1 MSSNL
6 LAAQFRTIAELRG
19 DAAWIIDCASG
30 LPTYIS
36 ESVEAMLGYPPSA
49 FKAQLAPG
57 APASGPLAAVCGG
70 LAERLRRHAEGDAS
84 RVRLVRQFELQTPNG
99 GKVAVEVMSALIP
112 GRAGKPAS
120 LVGTIRDLTGQRAL
134 AEAQRRFASML
145 NHEFRTPLSTIDGAI
160 QRLEVTGAHADEATR
175 QRYRKIGAAVDRMI
189 AMLDEYLSPDRL
201 DATGHKAREHTAD
214 PRQLLEEGAALA
226 RAAGGKVTL
235 TLDAGALPR
244 ALRCEPD
251 GLRLAIK
258 VMVENAV
265 MYSGGTAA
273 IALLG
278 READGGIELVVR
290 DEGSGVPPDELD
302 RIFDKF
308 YRGSNAVSHPGSG
321 LGLYMA
327 RTVVDAHGGT
337 LTVRNRDP
345 RGAEFRLWL
354 PIKSG
359 FPEKGCT

>member
-1 MSSNL
+1 MSSTL
-6 LAAQFRTIAELRG
+6 LAEQFRTIAELRG

-36 ESVEAMLGYPPSA
+36 ESVETMLGYPPSA
-49 FKAQLAPG
+49 FKAQLAKG
-57 APASGPLAAVCGG
+57 APGPLSAICGG
-70 LAERLRRHAEGDAS
+70 LAERLRRYAEGDAS
-84 RVRLVRQFELQTPNG
+84 RLRLVRQFDLQTPNG
-99 GKVAVEVMSALIP
+99 GKVAVEVISALIP
-112 GRAGKPAS
+112 GRSGKPAT
-120 LVGTIRDLTGQRAL
+120 LVGAIRDLTGQRAL
-134 AEAQRRFASML
+134 ADAQRRFASML

-189 AMLDEYLSPDRL
+189 GMLDEYLSPDRL
-201 DATGHKAREHTAD
+201 DATGHKPRDHTAD
-214 PRQLLEEGAALA
+214 PRQLLEEGAVLA
-226 RAAGGKVTL
+226 RAAGRAV

-251 GLRLAIK
+251 GLRLAVK
-258 VMVENAV
+258 VMVENAI
-265 MYSGGTAA
+265 MYSDDGAA
-273 IALLG
+273 VGLLG
-278 READGGIELVVR
+278 READGGIELLVR
-290 DEGSGVPPDELD
+290 DEGRGVPPGELD

-308 YRGSNAVSHPGSG
+308 YRGSNAAAHPGSG

-327 RTVVDAHGGT
+327 RTVADAQGGT

-354 PIKSG
+354 PIKSSY
-359 FPEKGCT
+359 PEKGCT

>member
-1 MSSNL
+1 MSSTL
-6 LAAQFRTIAELRG
+6 LAEQFRTIAELRG
-19 DAAWIIDCASG
+19 DAAWIVDCASG

-57 APASGPLAAVCGG
+57 APASGPLAAICGG

-84 RVRLVRQFELQTPNG
+84 RVRLVRQFELQTPKG
-99 GKVAVEVMSALIP
+99 GTVAVEVISALIP
-112 GRAGKPAS
+112 GPAGKPAS
-120 LVGTIRDLTGQRAL
+120 LVGAIRDLTGQRAL
-134 AEAQRRFASML
+134 ADAQRRFASML

-201 DATGHKAREHTAD
+201 DATGHKARDHAAD

-226 RAAGGKVTL
+226 RAAGRAVAV
-235 TLDAGALPR
+235 DAHTLPR

-265 MYSGGTAA
+265 MYSDAGAP

-278 READGGIELVVR
+278 REAEGGIELLVR
-290 DEGSGVPPDELD
+290 DEGSGIRTDDLD

-308 YRGSNAVSHPGSG
+308 YRGGNAAGLPGSG

-327 RTVVDAHGGT
+327 RTVADAHGGT

-354 PIKSG
+354 PVKSG
-359 FPEKGCT
+359 FLEKGCT

>member
-1 MSSNL
+1 MSSTL
-6 LAAQFRTIAELRG
+6 LAEQFRTIAELRG
-19 DAAWIIDCASG
+19 DAAWIVDCASG

-57 APASGPLAAVCGG
+57 APASGPLAAICGG

-84 RVRLVRQFELQTPNG
+84 RARVVRQFELQTPNG
-99 GKVAVEVMSALIP
+99 GKVAVEVISALIP

-120 LVGTIRDLTGQRAL
+120 LVGAIRDLTGQRAL

-160 QRLEVTGAHADEATR
+160 QRL
-175 QRYRKIGAAVDRMI
+175 AAVDRMI

-201 DATGHKAREHTAD
+201 DATGHKAREHAAD
-214 PRQLLEEGAALA
+214 PRQLLEEGAALV
-226 RAAGGKVTL
+226 RAANRAVTV
-235 TLDAGALPR
+235 DAGALPR
-244 ALRCEPD
+244 TLRCEPD

-265 MYSGGTAA
+265 MYSGGAA
-273 IALLG
+273 AVSLLG
-278 READGGIELVVR
+278 READGGVELLVR
-290 DEGSGVPPDELD
+290 DEGSGIPPDQLD

-308 YRGSNAVSHPGSG
+308 YRGSNAGSHPGSG

>member
-1 MSSNL
+1 MSSTL
-6 LAAQFRTIAELRG
+6 LAEQFRTIAELRG
-19 DAAWIIDCASG
+19 DAAWIVDCASG
-30 LPTYIS
+30 LPTYMS

-49 FKAQLAPG
+49 FKAQLAKG
-57 APASGPLAAVCGG
+57 APGPLSAICGG

-84 RVRLVRQFELQTPNG
+84 RVRVVRQFEVQTPNG
-99 GKVAVEVMSALIP
+99 GKVAVEVISALIP

-120 LVGTIRDLTGQRAL
+120 LVGAIRDLTGQRAL

-201 DATGHKAREHTAD
+201 DATGHKARERAAD
-214 PRQLLEEGAALA
+214 PRQLLEEGATLV
-226 RAAGGKVTL
+226 RAANRVVTVD
-235 TLDAGALPR
+235 TGALPR
-244 ALRCEPD
+244 TLRCEPD
-251 GLRLAIK
+251 ALRLAIK

-265 MYSGGTAA
+265 MYSGGAA
-273 IALLG
+273 QVSLLG
-278 READGGIELVVR
+278 READGGVELLVR
-290 DEGSGVPPDELD
+290 DEGSGIPPDELD

-308 YRGSNAVSHPGSG
+308 YRGSNAGSHPGSG

-345 RGAEFRLWL
+345 HGAEFRLWL
-354 PIKSG
+354 PTKSG